1 MITRLESRI
10 IEILKGPDK
19 GKRRYITEQSL
30 VYHAV
35 YYHPEFFYY
44 AIPPFHWD
52 LYDDFECLTN
62 GELKEAAWIAYRES
76 AKTSIAK
83 IGIEWLIA
91 NKKKRFIN
99 VDAFDKGNAEGVL
112 LDVAVSLQTNKRLI
126 SDYGQLFF
134 QEGEKEKSQ
143 MKRIG
148 SFITENDVRVEA
160 FSTQQSTRGRLFGNI
175 RPDFYLFDDFET
187 VKTKDSYPITKKVK
201 DHIAEA
207 RAGMG
212 VNGAALYLG
221 NLIVEDGSVAQI
233 MEDLGPRDNAV
244 VRNIAVINP
253 QTKEISWPDKYVM
266 TKLEAHTINIT
277 IPDPLRRKVSIEG
290 KKEELKKYF
299 EPEMMNNPARS
310 GDYLFDRDIV
320 EARIVNAK
328 PPLKESAGMKMWAEF
343 KPNHRY
349 GSGSDTS
356 EGNGLDSST
365 HVIIDYTRT
374 PALIVSTFK
383 SNEIAPDELAYEIAR
398 EGGMYGYPY
407 EATEINNTG
416 WGTVVILK
424 SVPTGQSAPL
434 YPLERLYQRREMQ
447 KLNNQEMNE
456 IGWRTGPHNKFSII
470 SEFVTAVEDGTLET
484 FDVDLLNE
492 CKYYAR
498 RDLLAM
504 KHEEGMTKHF
514 DLLMAAAIAWH
525 MRNYAPLSR
534 ETMLANIPK
543 QAAYEP
549 SSIYES
555 AGQPVHKPLVQSP
568 DKKAVNGDDWP
579 SMIDSLLENGGSN
592 YDDFPSP
599 NKSDPGG
606 GIY

>member
-1 MITRLESRI
+1 MITRLDPRI
-10 IEILKGPDK
+10 IEVLKGPDK
-19 GKRRYITEQSL
+19 GRRRYVTEQSL

-52 LYDDFECLTN
+52 LYDDFECLTK

-83 IGIEWLIA
+83 IGLEWLIV
-91 NKKKRFIN
+91 NRKKRFLN
-99 VDAFDKGNAEGVL
+99 VDAYDKGNAEGVL
-112 LDVAVSLQTNKRLI
+112 LDVAVSLQTNRRLI
-126 SDYGQLFF
+126 NDYGQLFYS
-134 QEGEKEKSQ
+134 EGDKEKSQ
-143 MKRIG
+143 MKRMG
-148 SFITENDVRVEA
+148 SFITENEVRVEA
-160 FSTQQSTRGRLFGNI
+160 FSTQQSTRGRLYGNI

-187 VKTKDSYPITKKVK
+187 NKTKDSYPITKKVK
-201 DHIAEA
+201 EHIAEA

-221 NLIVEDGSVAQI
+221 NLIVEDGSVAQL
-233 MEDLGPRDNAV
+233 MDDLAPRDNAV
-244 VRNIAVINP
+244 VRDIPVIDR
-253 QTKEISWPDKYVM
+253 QSKIISWPDKYVM
-266 TKLEAHTINIT
+266 TKEEALLLNLNIE
-277 IPDPLRRKVSIEG
+277 DPLRRKVSIES
-290 KKEELKKYF
+290 KKEELLKYF

-310 GDYLFDRDIV
+310 GDYLFNRDVI
-320 EARIVNAK
+320 ESKIALAK
-328 PPLKESAGMKMWAEF
+328 APKKETAGMKIWDDF

-365 HVIIDYTRT
+365 HVIIDYTSV
-374 PALIVSTFK
+374 PARVVSTFK

-398 EGGMYGYPY
+398 EGAMFGYPY

-424 SVPTGQSAPL
+424 STPSGQNSPL
-434 YPLERLYQRREMQ
+434 YPIDRLYQRREMQ

-456 IGWRTGPHNKFSII
+456 VGWRTGSHNKFSII
-470 SEFVTAVEDGTLET
+470 SALVTAIEDGTLET
-484 FDVDLLNE
+484 FDIDLLNE

-504 KHEEGMTKHF
+504 RHEEGMTKHF
-514 DLLMAAAIAWH
+514 DLLMATAIAWA
-525 MRNYAPLSR
+525 MKDYAPLPKAAI
-534 ETMLANIPK
+534 LANIPA
-543 QAAYEP
+543 QRPYEP

-555 AGQPVHKPLVQSP
+555 AGMPVHKPLIQGQEDRS
-568 DKKAVNGDDWP
+568 KLSGNDWP
-579 SMIDSLLENGGSN
+579 SMLDNLLEQGGNGYEDLPGRN
-592 YDDFPSP
+592 
-599 NKSDPGG
+599 SDPSG